1 MESKVMNPTPIEIV
15 LRSDKPVSTELIMS
29 GGNPAGELIGA
40 TASYLVRNGRPW
52 FPIAGELHYSRY
64 PRQYWNESL
73 LKMKAGGVGVIST
86 YVFWIHH
93 EEIEGQFDWSDSRD
107 LRHFLRLCA
116 RWQFPVLLRIG
127 PWSHGECRN
136 GGFPDWLMARQ
147 FVLRSNDG
155 GYLACVRRFY
165 GEIYRQ
171 AAGMLFKDGGPIVGI
186 QLENEY
192 GHVGGLKGEEGF
204 AHMKALKRI
213 ARDVGFEVPLYTA
226 TGWGGAVVV
235 EGEMIPVMSAYA
247 AAPWTPHTAP
257 LPPNRNYF
265 FSADRDDL
273 QMGNDLAQQARAVPT
288 YKPDR
293 NPYLMAELGPGIQVT
308 RHRRP
313 VVTASDSEALA
324 LTKLGSGANLLG
336 YYMFHGGTN
345 PIGKLSTLQESRETG
360 SLNDVSVLSYDFQAP
375 IGEFGQIS
383 DTYHYLKILHLFL
396 NDFGEWMAQTAAVIP
411 EETKTSTAPSP
422 SVRYALRVKD
432 DSGFLL
438 VNHHQRLH
446 PLPKVEGVSFN
457 VQTARGLIRFPRFD
471 LIAGRCCLFPFN
483 LRIRDVVL
491 QSATTQLLCKTE
503 HNGEEY
509 WLFFAYPEIPAVF
522 VFDKQTIGTVSVA
535 RSAIRDLGNT
545 ITVTVSE
552 PGTGSAFP
560 VRSSDGQAVRIVTL
574 SRAQAERCWKSLVWG
589 RERILLSDADL
600 QFTEDRLRLTSNQR
614 QSLDFS
620 VFPAPGQVVVENGAN
635 AFPEADGLFTR
646 YRLQREFPRIEVRAK
661 RVPTASADVGEWKI
675 EFSRGRL
682 EELEDLFLRIDF
694 VGDMAEL
701 YLGDELLADR
711 FYTGLAWEIGLKRF
725 RERLAAWPVRPLR
738 LRVKALF
745 EGNPLYIE
753 KKCPLVDGKAL
764 GLSAIAAWPQH
775 SVCARS
781 DFSSTPPASPAP
793 G

>member
-1 MESKVMNPTPIEIV
+1 MNPTPIEIV
-15 LRSDKPVSTELIMS
+15 LGSEKPISAELIMS
-29 GGNPAGELIGA
+29 GGGPAGELIGA
-40 TASYLVRNGRPW
+40 TASYLVRGGRPW

-73 LKMKAGGVGVIST
+73 LKMKAGGIGVIST

-93 EEIEGQFDWSDSRD
+93 EEIEGRFDWSGSRD
-107 LRHFLRLCA
+107 LRHFLQLCA
-116 RWQFPVLLRIG
+116 RWQLPVLLRIG

-136 GGFPDWLMARQ
+136 GGFPDWLMARR
-147 FVLRSNDG
+147 FVLRSNDE

-171 AAGMLFKDGGPIVGI
+171 AAGMLFKEGGPVMGI

-192 GHVGGLKGEEGF
+192 GHCGGLKGEEGL
-204 AHMKALKRI
+204 AHMRTLKRI
-213 ARDVGFEVPLYTA
+213 ARDAGFEVPLYTA

-235 EGEMIPVMSAYA
+235 EGEMLPVMPAYA
-247 AAPWTPHTAP
+247 AAPWTQHTAA

-273 QMGNDLAQQARAVPT
+273 QMGSDLSRQAGAAPT
-288 YKPDR
+288 HEPDR
-293 NPYLMAELGPGIQVT
+293 SPYLMAELGSGIQVT

-345 PIGKLSTLQESRETG
+345 PVGRLSTLQESRETG
-360 SLNDVSVLSYDFQAP
+360 SGNDVPVLSYDFQAP
-375 IGEFGQIS
+375 IGEFGPIS

-396 NDFGEWMAQTAAVIP
+396 NDFGERMAETAAIIP
-411 EETKTSTAPSP
+411 EETKRSAYPGP

-432 DSGFLL
+432 DSGFLF
-438 VNHHQRLH
+438 VNHHQRLY
-446 PLPKVEGVSFN
+446 PLPKVGGVSFN

-471 LIAGRCCLFPFN
+471 LIAGRCCIFPFN
-483 LRIRDVVL
+483 LRIRDIVL
-491 QSATTQLLCKTE
+491 QCATAQLLCKTE

-509 WLFFAYPEIPAVF
+509 WFFFAYPEIPAVF
-522 VFDKQTIGTVSVA
+522 VFDKQTIGTVSAA
-535 RSAIRDLGNT
+535 RRAIRNLGNT

-552 PGTGSAFP
+552 AGTGGAFS

-574 SRAQAERCWKSLVWG
+574 SRAQAERCWKGLVWG
-589 RERILLSDADL
+589 RERILISDADL
-600 QFTEDRLRLTSNQR
+600 QFTEDRLRLASNQR

-620 VFPAPGQVVVENGAN
+620 VFPAPGQVVVEDGAN
-635 AFPEADGLFTR
+635 ACPKAGGLFTR
-646 YRLQREFPRIEVRAK
+646 YRLEREFPRIEVRAK
-661 RVPTASADVGEWKI
+661 RAPTSSTDMGEWKI
-675 EFSRGRL
+675 GFSGARL
-682 EELEDLFLRIDF
+682 EELEDLFLCIDF
-694 VGDMAEL
+694 SGDMAEL

-711 FYTGLAWEIGLKRF
+711 FYTGPAWEIGLKRF
-725 RERLAAWPVRPLR
+725 RERLAAWPFRALR

-745 EGNPLYIE
+745 ADQPVYLER
-753 KKCPLVDGKAL
+753 KCPLADGKAL
-764 GLSAIAAWPQH
+764 GLKAITAWPQR
-775 SVCARS
+775 SVCVRADS
-781 DFSSTPPASPAP
+781 ISTPPASPAP